1 MEQRKLIKLGNSSFA
16 IALPKGWVDKSGLKK
31 GENVFL
37 EENNRGEITIWSKP
51 KKFSDE
57 KLIEINLADKDISSI
72 RKEIVSAYA
81 RGGTTIHLSG
91 KKGKKELGE
100 VKDFLKNLISFEVI
114 ESMED
119 KTIAKDFFNLEEAN
133 LDNFVKRIDNNIKEM
148 FNLVSTA
155 IKKGSLSRKDLEEIE
170 KIDKDTTKF
179 YFLIS
184 RLFFKGIDNP
194 SILNTLK
201 KDSAAF
207 FRDWWFAYN
216 LEHIGDQIKNVARVI
231 QGSEVTPEE
240 TKLLFE
246 TFSQISQA
254 YNESVQS
261 FNKRDFKNAMD
272 SATKSKEILKTCD
285 KLSQSSNPYTAKL
298 ATIFRELENNSY
310 QNLKM
315 VMYSGAQN
323 D

>member
-16 IALPKGWVDKSGLKK
+16 IALPKTWVDKSGLKK

-37 EENNRGEITIWSKP
+37 EENERGEISVWSKQ

-57 KLIEINLADKDISSI
+57 KITEVNLLDKEISEI
-72 RKEIVSAYA
+72 RKEIVSAYTQ
-81 RGGTTIHLSG
+81 GGTTLHLTG
-91 KKGKKELGE
+91 KKDKKEFNE
-100 VKDFLKNLISFEVI
+100 IKDFLKNLISFEVI
-114 ESMED
+114 ESFED
-119 KTIAKDFFNLEEAN
+119 KIIAKDFFSLEEAN

-148 FNLVSTA
+148 FNVVSTS
-155 IKKGSLSRKDLEEIE
+155 IKKGSLSKKDLEEVE

-201 KDSAAF
+201 KNSSAF

-216 LEHIGDQIKNVARVI
+216 LEHIGDQIKNVARVMHGNTI
-231 QGSEVTPEE
+231 DSEE
-240 TKLLFE
+240 TKIISE
-246 TFSQISQA
+246 TFSSIYET

-261 FNKRDFKNAMD
+261 FNKKDFRSAME
-272 SATKSKEILKTCD
+272 SAAKGKEILKTCD
-285 KLSQSSNPYTAKL
+285 KLSQSDNVSTIRL

-315 VMYSGAQN
+315 VMYSGG
-323 D
+323 